1 MAGFETLLA
10 LLLAS
15 TALAVAA
22 RRLKLPVPVV
32 MVLGGVGVATLVP
45 RGRLIEIEP
54 DLAFGIFVPPLL
66 FSGAIGTSLRGLR
79 ANVRAILRLAVG
91 LVIATALVV
100 AVVARTFV
108 HALDWHGAF
117 VLGAIVARFGATF
130 TVGPQLRGQRDRRRW
145 QPDRSRALS
154 ERFGWTRAEP
164 PAISRIV
171 SSRLVSH
178 QLPSRSLRSVTA
190 CRVPSDHAR
199 GEGSVDRAR
208 FGQNRA

>member
-10 LLLAS
+10 LLLVS
-15 TALAVAA
+15 TALAVLA

-66 FSGAIGTSLRGLR
+66 FSGAISTSLRGLR
-79 ANVRAILRLAVG
+79 ANARAILRLAVG

-117 VLGAIVARFGATF
+117 VLGAIVAIALARALRMSRR
-130 TVGPQLRGQRDRRRW
+130 TVNVLEAETLLNDTTPRYRRW
-145 QPDRSRALS
+145 HAVTVPPDDTAR
-154 ERFGWTRAEP
+154 
-164 PAISRIV
+164 
-171 SSRLVSH
+171 RLMGCVAGGN
-178 QLPSRSLRSVTA
+178 P
-190 CRVPSDHAR
+190 
-199 GEGSVDRAR
+199 G
-208 FGQNRA
+208 